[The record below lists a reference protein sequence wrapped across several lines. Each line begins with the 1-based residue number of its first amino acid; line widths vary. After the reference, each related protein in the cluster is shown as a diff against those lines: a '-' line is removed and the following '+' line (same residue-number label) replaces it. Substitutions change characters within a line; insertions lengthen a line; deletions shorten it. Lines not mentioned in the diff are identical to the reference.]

1 MLRSQQ
7 KLLAV
12 ACLLLLLVA
21 GGLATAFGFRIS
33 IEMERQ
39 FHSRAEL
46 FARTFSD
53 QVQFRLAQNEDDV
66 EALKNSVVQ
75 LVQDRVRG
83 EVIYAQAVQN
93 GNIIAEQRIYVV
105 GQTQLVFNPDEN
117 WLLFSQHTLP
127 SGVPYLDVRRALGNS
142 PQLLDPNSYVR
153 LGFSLVSLQHEI
165 LIGALQIAGWSAGG
179 ALFAM
184 GLLLLLFKW
193 WYVPA
198 GKSQTPL
205 ATAATQ
211 APQTT
216 TAVAANESS
225 TGRNNLLQVGDLSID
240 DQTKSVCLNQET
252 VLLSPREYELLRLL
266 TSQPGR
272 IFSNDEIV
280 KEVWNDDQ
288 YAIPQDVK
296 KYIYLLRKKLETD
309 PSHPKRLLTVRGFGY
324 KLVEAT
330 DHLTSFDS
338 S

>member
-7 KLLAV
+7 KLLVV
-12 ACLLLLLVA
+12 ACLLLLLVS

-39 FHSRAEL
+39 FRSRAEL

-53 QVQFRLAQNEDDV
+53 QVQFRLAQKEGDL
-66 EALKNSVVQ
+66 EALQNSVVQ

-83 EVIYAQAVQN
+83 EVIYAQVVQN
-93 GNIIAEQRIYVV
+93 GSIIAEQRSYVV
-105 GQTQLVFNPDEN
+105 EQTRLAFKPDEN
-117 WLLFSQHTLP
+117 RLLFSQHTLP
-127 SGVPYLDVRRALGNS
+127 SGAPYLDVRRALDNS
-142 PQLLDPNSYVR
+142 PQPLNPNSYVR

-198 GKSQTPL
+198 GKTNV
-205 ATAATQ
+205 AAQ
-211 APQTT
+211 ALQVT

-225 TGRNNLLQVGDLSID
+225 GRHNGLFRVGDLSID
-240 DQTKSVCLNQET
+240 DQSKRVCLNEET
-252 VLLSPREYELLRLL
+252 VPLSPREYELLRLL

-324 KLVEAT
+324 KLVDT
-330 DHLTSFDS
+330 TNHLTSFDS